1 MVFWSDTYSEM
12 SDLDET
18 LPRRSPD
25 INEGFSGDYAILNLD
40 LGVELNKKH
49 MWSRRTILHNM
60 CVYVKLNS
68 IEFWY

>member
-1 MVFWSDTYSEM
+1 MTKNLTKRRFKQAFHTVFCSDTYSEM

-49 MWSRRTILHNM
+49 M
-60 CVYVKLNS
+60 
-68 IEFWY
+68 